1 MKNKSKKHIE
11 RLISASPE
19 IAGQT
24 ISAALG
30 FLAGGPVGAGL
41 GAGFGVI
48 MANTLSQVGE
58 DIANRFLSEREQIR
72 VGGVVSISANE
83 INNRIINGD
92 KLRDDN
98 FFDKNDGECSDAEEV
113 VENIILK
120 SQREPQEDKIKY
132 LGYLLSSIAFNK
144 DIGVHYAHQMIK
156 TLGQLTYRQL
166 CILKLSVNKDRF
178 NLRNNDYRG
187 QEHFPIEL
195 TQLFYEYLDLYN
207 RGLINFGGEVA
218 VGLADIIPGRTT
230 VQGMGADIYNLAY
243 LSKIPDAEIAPIV
256 NQLI

>member
-11 RLISASPE
+11 RLVSASPA

-30 FLAGGPVGAGL
+30 FLAGGPIGAGL

-83 INNRIINGD
+83 INNRIINGE
-92 KLRDDN
+92 KLRDDD
-98 FFDKNDGECSDAEEV
+98 FFDKNEGECSDAEEV

-120 SQREPQEDKIKY
+120 SQREPQEDKIQY

-166 CILKLSVNKDRF
+166 CILKLSVNKDDF
-178 NLRNNDYRG
+178 NLRNDSYRS
-187 QEHFPIEL
+187 QESFNKEL
-195 TQLFYEYLDLYN
+195 IQLLYEYLDLYN
-207 RGLINFGGEVA
+207 RGLVNFGGK
-218 VGLADIIPGRTT
+218 VGLGLTDIIPGRTS
-230 VQGMGADIYNLAY
+230 VQGMGAEIYNLAY
-243 LSKIPDAEIAPIV
+243 LSKIPIGDINPIV
-256 NQLI
+256 NHLK